1 MNSVV
6 IMAIVIMALLFFKI
20 PVFASVL
27 GGCAVYFFLEPSVA
41 GQIFA
46 QRFMVAGES
55 VAMLAIP
62 FFTCAGIFMNYSGVT
77 KRIMDFCAVATGNSI
92 GGLAKVNVLLSTLMG
107 GLSGSNLADAAMEAK
122 MLVPE
127 MEKHGYSKAFS
138 TVVTACSAVITPLI
152 PPGIAMIIYG
162 TSANMSI
169 AKLFIAG
176 IGPGIAL
183 CIAMM
188 LMCHYISKKRGY
200 LPMRDTKPT
209 RHEWFTAT
217 KAAIFP
223 LCLPIIIIGGIRLGI
238 FTPTE
243 AGAIS
248 IIYTLVLSLV
258 YKEFSTG
265 VVKQVLHETVE
276 STAKIMLII
285 CAANVLTYILTS
297 ERIPQ
302 TITEY
307 VVSTIDNKWVFLLIV
322 NVLLL
327 VVGMLIE
334 GSAAMVIL
342 VPLLHPVALAYG
354 FDPIHFAMVFIFNMA
369 LGCLTPPMGT
379 LMFVT
384 CGITKCRV
392 KDFVKECM
400 PFYGLFLVV
409 LAILCFI
416 PTVSTFF
423 VELMY

>member
-1 MNSVV
+1 
-6 IMAIVIMALLFFKI
+6 
-20 PVFASVL
+20 
-27 GGCAVYFFLEPSVA
+27 
-41 GQIFA
+41 
-46 QRFMVAGES
+46 
-55 VAMLAIP
+55 
-62 FFTCAGIFMNYSGVT
+62 
-77 KRIMDFCAVATGNSI
+77 
-92 GGLAKVNVLLSTLMG
+92 
-107 GLSGSNLADAAMEAK
+107 
-122 MLVPE
+122 
-127 MEKHGYSKAFS
+127 
-138 TVVTACSAVITPLI
+138 
-152 PPGIAMIIYG
+152 
-162 TSANMSI
+162 
-169 AKLFIAG
+169 
-176 IGPGIAL
+176 
-183 CIAMM
+183 
-188 LMCHYISKKRGY
+188 
-200 LPMRDTKPT
+200 
-209 RHEWFTAT
+209 
-217 KAAIFP
+217 
-223 LCLPIIIIGGIRLGI
+223 
-238 FTPTE
+238 
-243 AGAIS
+243 
-248 IIYTLVLSLV
+248 
-258 YKEFSTG
+258 
-265 VVKQVLHETVE
+265 VKQVLHETVE

-423 VELMY
+423 VDLMY

>member
-1 MNSVV
+1 
-6 IMAIVIMALLFFKI
+6 
-20 PVFASVL
+20 
-27 GGCAVYFFLEPSVA
+27 
-41 GQIFA
+41 
-46 QRFMVAGES
+46 
-55 VAMLAIP
+55 
-62 FFTCAGIFMNYSGVT
+62 
-77 KRIMDFCAVATGNSI
+77 
-92 GGLAKVNVLLSTLMG
+92 
-107 GLSGSNLADAAMEAK
+107 
-122 MLVPE
+122 
-127 MEKHGYSKAFS
+127 
-138 TVVTACSAVITPLI
+138 
-152 PPGIAMIIYG
+152 
-162 TSANMSI
+162 
-169 AKLFIAG
+169 
-176 IGPGIAL
+176 
-183 CIAMM
+183 
-188 LMCHYISKKRGY
+188 
-200 LPMRDTKPT
+200 MRDTKPT

-217 KAAIFP
+217 RSAIFP

-248 IIYTLVLSLV
+248 IIYTLVLSIV

-423 VELMY
+423 VDLMY

>member
-1 MNSVV
+1 MNSVA

-27 GGCAVYFFLEPSVA
+27 GGCAVYFVLEPSVA

-127 MEKHGYSKAFS
+127 MERHGFSKEFS

-176 IGPGIAL
+176 IGPGITL
-183 CIAMM
+183 CIA
-188 LMCHYISKKRGY
+188 LLVICHYVSKKRGY
-200 LPMRDTKPT
+200 EPMRDTKPT
-209 RHEWFTAT
+209 GREWWTAT
-217 KAAIFP
+217 RSAFFP
-223 LCLPIIIIGGIRLGI
+223 LCLPVIIIGGIRLGI

-248 IIYTLVLSLV
+248 IIYALILAVFYKEMSWDV
-258 YKEFSTG
+258 YKKTITES
-265 VVKQVLHETVE
+265 VE
-276 STAKIMLII
+276 ATAKIMLII

-302 TITEY
+302 IITEA
-307 VVSTIDNKWVFLLIV
+307 VVATIDNKWIFLLIV

-327 VVGMLIE
+327 IVGMLIE
-334 GSAAMVIL
+334 GFCSHGYSGTAASS
-342 VPLLHPVALAYG
+342 
-354 FDPIHFAMVFIFNMA
+354 
-369 LGCLTPPMGT
+369 CST
-379 LMFVT
+379 
-384 CGITKCRV
+384 
-392 KDFVKECM
+392 
-400 PFYGLFLVV
+400 GLW
-409 LAILCFI
+409 IQ
-416 PTVSTFF
+416 
-423 VELMY
+423 